1 MTETP
6 PLWLSGSGGLGKFP
20 PRDGAWAW
28 FSPVVR
34 VRYGIALRRAGS
46 VGSLIKRTGEYM
58 APSSR
63 DYTRIYAIYLEYLM
77 RGIPMLALSRL
88 AKLATNA
95 FFGICG

>member
-1 MTETP
+1 MSYTTTIHLLHAEH
-6 PLWLSGSGGLGKFP
+6 GLFFMRAHGMHARAMRAWDVLNQCVYRRSSNFVRI
-20 PRDGAWAW
+20 PR
-28 FSPVVR
+28 R
-34 VRYGIALRRAGS
+34 V
-46 VGSLIKRTGEYM
+46 YM